1 MMPMTTKLAS
11 IDRYAQ
17 LSLSRQTELLGVPR
31 GRCYCEPIPET
42 ELNLKIMR
50 LIDEH
55 YLDHPDK
62 GPRRMKS
69 WLARV
74 HDINVNIKRLNRLYY
89 SIMGLQ
95 SVLPGPHTSKPAP
108 GHKTYPYLL
117 RGLTIEQPNQVWQTD
132 ISYIPMSGGYLY
144 LTAWIDV
151 FSRFVLNW
159 SLSNTMTAEW
169 CTEVYEQTI
178 EKWGLPQIVNTDQGS
193 QYTSEIFSQT
203 VLSNPSVQLSM
214 DGRGRATDNAF
225 IERLW
230 RTVKY
235 EYIYLHDFEDGSALY
250 RGLHAFFDY
259 YNWARDHSS
268 LGPGLPHQFYPTGPK
283 SLS

>member
-1 MMPMTTKLAS
+1 MMPMTTKLAAITRHS
-11 IDRYAQ
+11 H
-17 LSLSRQTELLGVPR
+17 LSLSQQTKLLDVSR
-31 GRCYCEPIPET
+31 GRCYYQPLAESR
-42 ELNLKIMR
+42 LNLKLMR
-50 LIDEH
+50 LMDEH
-55 YLDHPDK
+55 YLEHPDK
-62 GPRRMKS
+62 GPRRMQS

-74 HDINVNIKRLNRLYY
+74 YEIEVNLKRLNRLYY
-89 SIMGLQ
+89 SVMGLQ

-108 GHKTYPYLL
+108 GNKTYPYLL
-117 RGLTIEQPNQVWQTD
+117 RRLLIDQPNQVWQTD

-151 FSRFVLNW
+151 YSRFVLNW

-178 EKWGLPQIVNTDQGS
+178 AKWGLPQIVNTDQGS
-193 QYTSEIFSQT
+193 QYTSEIFSQK
-203 VLSNPSVQLSM
+203 VLSEPAVRLSM

-235 EYIYLHDFEDGSALY
+235 EYIYLHDFEDGASLN
-250 RGLHAFFDY
+250 RGLCTYFDY
-259 YNWARDHSS
+259 YNWDRDHSS